1 MSHIESN
8 FGLSDRRACSIIGIH
23 RSTMNYE
30 RRGADDTV
38 IRERLKELAKK
49 HRKYGCIRLHIKLRR
64 EGYNVNHKKTER
76 IYREEKLQLR
86 VRKKKKQTAVQ
97 RVKMEAA
104 TKRNERWSM
113 DFIHDSLSNGRKFK
127 NLTIVDDYTKECPV
141 ILADTSITGK
151 RVVYELDK
159 LKEKIGLPEEITVD
173 NGPEFISNA
182 LDEWAYKNNV
192 RIYFIEPGTPTE
204 NPFIESFNG
213 KFRDECLS
221 MHWFLNI
228 QHAREIIEQW
238 RIEYNTERP
247 HSSLD
252 YMTPSE
258 FVAQLNEKI
267 TAGSLQNTNL
277 QVVHTMG

>member
-1 MSHIESN
+1 M
-8 FGLSDRRACSIIGIH
+8 
-23 RSTMNYE
+23 
-30 RRGADDTV
+30 
-38 IRERLKELAKK
+38 
-49 HRKYGCIRLHIKLRR
+49 
-64 EGYNVNHKKTER
+64 
-76 IYREEKLQLR
+76 
-86 VRKKKKQTAVQ
+86 
-97 RVKMEAA
+97 
-104 TKRNERWSM
+104 
-113 DFIHDSLSNGRKFK
+113 
-127 NLTIVDDYTKECPV
+127 
-141 ILADTSITGK
+141 
-151 RVVYELDK
+151 
-159 LKEKIGLPEEITVD
+159 
-173 NGPEFISNA
+173 
-182 LDEWAYKNNV
+182 
-192 RIYFIEPGTPTE
+192 
-204 NPFIESFNG
+204 ESFNG

>member
-1 MSHIESN
+1 M
-8 FGLSDRRACSIIGIH
+8 
-23 RSTMNYE
+23 
-30 RRGADDTV
+30 
-38 IRERLKELAKK
+38 
-49 HRKYGCIRLHIKLRR
+49 LRR
-64 EGYNVNHKKTER
+64 EGFVINHKKTER

-86 VRKKKKQTAVQ
+86 MRKNKKRTAVQ

-113 DFIHDSLSNGRKFK
+113 DFIHDSISGGRKFK
-127 NLTIVDDYTKECPV
+127 NLTIVDDYTKECPLIV
-141 ILADTSITGK
+141 VETSITGK
-151 RVVYELDK
+151 RVVEELNK
-159 LKEKIGLPEEITVD
+159 LKGSIGLPEEITVD

-182 LDEWAYKNNV
+182 LDEWAYMNKV
-192 RIYFIEPGTPTE
+192 RLYFIEPGKPTE

-228 QHAREIIEQW
+228 RHAKEVIEQW

-258 FVAQLNEKI
+258 FVSQLNNKI
-267 TAGSLQNTNL
+267 VGVSLENTNL
-277 QVVHTMG
+277 QLVHTMG